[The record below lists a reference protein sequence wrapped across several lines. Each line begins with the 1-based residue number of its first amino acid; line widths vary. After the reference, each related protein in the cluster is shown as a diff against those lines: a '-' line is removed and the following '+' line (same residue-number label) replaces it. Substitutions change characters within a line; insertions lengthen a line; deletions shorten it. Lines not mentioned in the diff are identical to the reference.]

1 MSMSSADQLADRL
14 QQTCDAFAEYLAT
27 LTPEQWSAQCGNHP
41 TIRVGDEDEGRR
53 VGTVA
58 HHVAVALPR
67 QVRFLKAIIDGGE
80 IPRPSNAFNA
90 EHARANP
97 DPDRAETISLLRLN
111 SSEAAALVRG
121 LSDEELVRTGQTFA
135 GEMSAAQAI
144 ERVLIGHVDWHEES
158 IRASLGM

>member
-1 MSMSSADQLADRL
+1 MGMSSADQLADRL
-14 QQTCDAFAEYLAT
+14 EQTCDAFAEYLAT
-27 LTPEQWSAQCGNHP
+27 LTPEQWSAECGNHP

-67 QVRFLKAIIDGGE
+67 QVGFLRAIVNGGE

-97 DPDRAETISLLRLN
+97 DPDRAGTISLIRRN
-111 SSEAAALVRG
+111 SAEVAEIVRSLSE
-121 LSDEELVRTGQTFA
+121 EELARSAGTFA
-135 GEMSAAQAI
+135 GEMTASQAV
-144 ERVLIGHVDWHEES
+144 ERVMIGHVDWHEGS
-158 IRASLGM
+158 IKATLT

>member
-1 MSMSSADQLADRL
+1 MTGGEELADRL
-14 QQTCDAFAEYLAT
+14 QGRCDAFARYLST
-27 LTPEQWSAQCGNHP
+27 LGPEQWGVTCRNHP
-41 TIRVGDEDEGRR
+41 TIRVGDDDEGRR

-67 QVRFLKAIIDGGE
+67 QVEFIRAIVRGGE
-80 IPRPSNAFNA
+80 TPRPSNAANA

-144 ERVLIGHVDWHEES
+144 ERVLIGHVDWHEGS
-158 IRASLGM
+158 IKATLT